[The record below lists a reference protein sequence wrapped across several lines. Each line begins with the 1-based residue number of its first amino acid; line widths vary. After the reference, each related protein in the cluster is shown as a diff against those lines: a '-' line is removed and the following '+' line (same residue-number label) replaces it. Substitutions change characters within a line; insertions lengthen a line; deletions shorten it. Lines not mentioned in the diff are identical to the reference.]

1 LENNST
7 FGQRKGEK
15 TNENQKDF
23 KAEERNHPLGKFHSH
38 HNVTLAVYV
47 GEYRIVY
54 MQFVQNIQFV
64 LHHLPVSSKTKYPI
78 NNRRKELLLITP
90 NNKVKQVLKLYKN
103 RSTGFKKLKHIYI
116 LYPRILYSI

>member
-1 LENNST
+1 MGFEEEKNKVGKNIVQGDVYQLIARLTFFCCNILEKNST

-64 LHHLPVSSKTKYPI
+64 LHHLPVSSNNEISNQQQKKGIAI
-78 NNRRKELLLITP
+78 NYTE
-90 NNKVKQVLKLYKN
+90 
-103 RSTGFKKLKHIYI
+103 
-116 LYPRILYSI
+116 